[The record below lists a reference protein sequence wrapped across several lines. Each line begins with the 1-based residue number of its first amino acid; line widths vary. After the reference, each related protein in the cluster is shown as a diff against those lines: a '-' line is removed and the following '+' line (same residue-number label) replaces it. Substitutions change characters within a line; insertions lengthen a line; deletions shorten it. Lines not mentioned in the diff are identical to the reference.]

1 MPIVSVKQQQC
12 NAMLSWVHQEKIAIR
27 KANVHTEELL
37 NDVFQITNNRVKYNK
52 YKYYENKGKNSIAE
66 KMKQITLFFFFIV
79 KNKY

>member
-1 MPIVSVKQQQC
+1 MGTPR
-12 NAMLSWVHQEKIAIR
+12 KIAIC

-66 KMKQITLFFFFIV
+66 KMKQITLFFFFFHS
-79 KNKY
+79 

>member
-1 MPIVSVKQQQC
+1 MYIPK
-12 NAMLSWVHQEKIAIR
+12 NF
-27 KANVHTEELL
+27 L

-66 KMKQITLFFFFIV
+66 KNETDHFILFFFFIV

>member
-12 NAMLSWVHQEKIAIR
+12 NAMLAWVHQEKIAIC
-27 KANVHTEELL
+27 KANVHTPKSFL

-66 KMKQITLFFFFIV
+66 KNETDHFILFFFS
-79 KNKY
+79 

>member
-1 MPIVSVKQQQC
+1 MGTPR
-12 NAMLSWVHQEKIAIR
+12 KIAIC

-66 KMKQITLFFFFIV
+66 KNETDHFILFFFSYLKQVLI
-79 KNKY
+79 YHDILRS